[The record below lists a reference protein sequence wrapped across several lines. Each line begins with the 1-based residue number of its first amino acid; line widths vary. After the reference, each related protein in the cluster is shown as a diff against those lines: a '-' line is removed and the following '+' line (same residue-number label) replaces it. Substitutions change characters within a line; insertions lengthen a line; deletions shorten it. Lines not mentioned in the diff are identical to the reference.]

1 MKGTGLRLFFTGAV
15 VQILVAIGHL
25 VGHFTI
31 PRPANET
38 EKQLVL
44 MMSSYQKEVAGGKM
58 SILEAY
64 DGLNVSYAL
73 FFLFAGN
80 TNLIVLRKQKSLL
93 KPMSLLNAAAM
104 GVGGVIAAVYF
115 FWIPIVYFGICLV
128 LFVTSSILLAKS
140 SAT

>member
-1 MKGTGLRLFFTGAV
+1 MKANGLKLFVTGAAL
-15 VQILVAIGHL
+15 QILVAVGHLIGH
-25 VGHFTI
+25 FAM

-73 FFLFAGN
+73 FLLFAGYA
-80 TNLIVLRKQKSLL
+80 NLIVSKQKSLV

-104 GVGGVIAAVYF
+104 GAGVIIAVVYF
-115 FWIPIVYFGICLV
+115 FWIPIVYFGLCLI
-128 LFVTSSILLAKS
+128 LFVSSLMFDPGS
-140 SAT
+140 RAT